1 MIDTWKRGVA
11 LALGLVVGSSA
22 AAQSDPS
29 AIAAARD
36 TLAKW
41 VETQQILSKERR
53 DWQTGKD
60 VLTQRIQLV
69 KGEIQATEAKIA
81 ETRASMGE
89 SDRKRWETVE
99 RNNALKE
106 STASLGASI
115 AEVEAKTRR
124 LVATFPEP
132 LRSKIAPLTGRIP
145 APGASTQAS
154 LAERWQN
161 VIGILNEA
169 NKFQRDVVVASEI
182 RELPGGRRAEVQTVY
197 LGLAQAFYVTASG
210 DAAGIGRPGTDGWT
224 WTAAN
229 ELAPEVSRVLAIL
242 RNQSVPAFV
251 PVPVEI
257 R

>member
-1 MIDTWKRGVA
+1 MFDTWKAAVA
-11 LALGLVVGSSA
+11 LVLAFGAATAA
-22 AAQSDPS
+22 AAQSDPAS
-29 AIAAARD
+29 LAGARD

-41 VETQQILSKERR
+41 VETQQILSKEKR
-53 DWQTGKD
+53 DWQTGRE

-69 KGEIQATEAKIA
+69 NGEIAALETRIA

-89 SDRKRWETVE
+89 SERKRFETLERNGALKTATGALAESIGTVE
-99 RNNALKE
+99 D
-106 STASLGASI
+106 
-115 AEVEAKTRR
+115 KTRR

-132 LRSKIAPLTGRIP
+132 LRAKVAPLVSRMP
-145 APGASTQAS
+145 APGAATPAS
-154 LAERWQN
+154 LGERWQN
-161 VIGILNEA
+161 VVGILNEA

-182 RELPGGRRAEVQTVY
+182 RDLPGGSRAEVQTVY

-210 DAAGIGRPGTDGWT
+210 DAAGVGRPGAEGWT

-229 ELAPEVSRVLAIL
+229 ELAPDVTRVLKIL
-242 RNQSVPAFV
+242 RNESVPAFV

>member
-1 MIDTWKRGVA
+1 MFDTWKAAVA
-11 LALGLVVGSSA
+11 LVLALGAATAA
-22 AAQSDPS
+22 AAQADPVS
-29 AIAAARD
+29 LAGARD

-53 DWQTGKD
+53 DWQTGKE

-69 KGEIQATEAKIA
+69 NGEIAALETRIA

-89 SDRKRWETVE
+89 SDRKRFETLE
-99 RNNALKE
+99 RNGALRKATGGLTE
-106 STASLGASI
+106 SIGTF
-115 AEVEAKTRR
+115 EDKTRR

-132 LRSKIAPLTGRIP
+132 LRAKVAPLVGRMP
-145 APGASTQAS
+145 APGTATPAS

-210 DAAGIGRPGTDGWT
+210 DAAGVGRPGTEGWT
-224 WTAAN
+224 WTDAN
-229 ELAPEVSRVLAIL
+229 ELAPEVTRVLAIL
-242 RNQSVPAFV
+242 RNQSVPSFV
-251 PVPVEI
+251 SVPVEI